1 MFAVVRKSRKDR
13 DLADDI
19 FPSVCQSAL
28 PIGPIVGIF
37 VGINKAAQCS
47 TNTMALTDIAIR
59 TSKPRAKSFKLTDSG
74 GLHLLITPTG
84 GDLRA
89 SRKHWRLEP
98 IPL

>member
-1 MFAVVRKSRKDR
+1 
-13 DLADDI
+13 
-19 FPSVCQSAL
+19 
-28 PIGPIVGIF
+28 
-37 VGINKAAQCS
+37 
-47 TNTMALTDIAIR
+47 MALTDIAIR